1 MVSEFVDST
10 MLVIL
15 LLSERPETKE
25 FHSLDHVRTTANS
38 LWRMSHSNNKQDKN
52 TNTIIS
58 RQDYH
63 LTQPCPRWYST
74 RGRAWGR
81 REEI

>member
-25 FHSLDHVRTTANS
+25 FHSLDHVRKLFLAPS
-38 LWRMSHSNNKQDKN
+38 KCVVQFSK
-52 TNTIIS
+52 
-58 RQDYH
+58 
-63 LTQPCPRWYST
+63 CT
-74 RGRAWGR
+74 RLK
-81 REEI
+81 